1 MMSHRHRSRHNV
13 TTGVLVLLAAAAAT
27 ASSGCAAAPLQ
38 KPIEQKRVD
47 TGAGTLTSARKF
59 LEGRWF
65 LESFEV
71 YPQGRSPVALEGSGT
86 LVYDDS
92 GNLRM
97 DIRANEQ
104 SSDLLRA
111 AGIDIRDGVISTNG
125 RTVIDLQHQTLT
137 YVLEGQ
143 EPLVQGPLSMKRPRH
158 WVVEG
163 DRLTLTTRDDAGN
176 PLSVGRWKKSQ

>member
-1 MMSHRHRSRHNV
+1 MMKNRHRWGYHLSAAI
-13 TTGVLVLLAAAAAT
+13 LVVPAALAAAG
-27 ASSGCAAAPLQ
+27 SFGCSAAPLQ
-38 KPIEQKRVD
+38 KPIEQKRVE
-47 TGAGTLTSARKF
+47 TGAGTLTAARKF

-71 YPQGRSPVALEGSGT
+71 YPPGRSPVAVEGSGT
-86 LVYDDS
+86 LLYDDS

-104 SSDLLRA
+104 TSDLLRA

-125 RTVIDLQHQTLT
+125 RTVIDLQHRTLT

-143 EPLVQGPLSMKRPRH
+143 EPLVEGPLSMKRPRH

-163 DRLTLTTRDDAGN
+163 DRLILTTKDDAGQ
-176 PLSVGRWKKSQ
+176 PLSVGRWKKNQ